1 MLSDLVSLIKQN
13 RNKDVSVEKILIKVF
28 SDTNENE
35 TIPLVGPGKV
45 GVIPLDPPGPVSLY
59 LWHTNPEYRAGSF
72 QTRKTIL
79 REKIVKLNELFQENL
94 KGRQFN
100 RNKAITQLQE
110 QESAAVSP
118 PQDTPELNKA
128 LCYILGIQICEVD
141 EIHKKIY
148 FYPSD
153 IRTWNSENPV
163 YLVSYGCRSIYVRHN
178 EEDAKGFFKLW
189 LFSLENYLISW
200 PTTDGTVKELKS
212 KCDSLGVEIHIT
224 KPLKEHYSIALGKA
238 QAINHINNIFP

>member
-1 MLSDLVSLIKQN
+1 MLSDLIALTKQN
-13 RNKDVSVEKILIKVF
+13 RNKDISVEKIFIKVF

-35 TIPLVGPGKV
+35 ETPLVGPGKV

-72 QTRKTIL
+72 QTRKIIL

-100 RNKAITQLQE
+100 RNKAISQLQE

-128 LCYILGIQICEVD
+128 LAYILGINYCEVD
-141 EIHKKIY
+141 EIHKKVY
-148 FYPSD
+148 FYPPD
-153 IRTWNSENPV
+153 IRTWERDTPV
-163 YLVSYGCRSIYVRHN
+163 YLVSYGSRSVYVRHKQ
-178 EEDAKGFFKLW
+178 EEATLFFKLW
-189 LFSLENYLISW
+189 LFSLENYYIPW

-212 KCDSLGVEIHIT
+212 KCDDLGVVLHIT

-238 QAINHINNIFP
+238 QAIKHINDIFP

>member
-1 MLSDLVSLIKQN
+1 MLLDLIAHAKQN
-13 RNKDVSVEKILIKVF
+13 PNKDVSLEKIVIKVF
-28 SDTNENE
+28 SDTNDFEE
-35 TIPLVGPGKV
+35 TPQVGPGKV

-59 LWHTNPEYRAGSF
+59 LWHNNPEYRAGSF

-79 REKIVKLNELFQENL
+79 REKIVELNEAFENNL

-100 RNKAITQLQE
+100 RKKAIEQLQE
-110 QESAAVSP
+110 QESSAVSP

-128 LCYILGIQICEVD
+128 LCYILNIQYCEVD

-153 IRTWNSENPV
+153 IRTWSSDKPT
-163 YLVSYGCRSIYVRHN
+163 YLVSYGSRSIYVKN
-178 EEDAKGFFKLW
+178 KEEDARNIFKLW
-189 LFSLENYLISW
+189 LFSLEDYIISW
-200 PTTDGTVKELKS
+200 PTTDGTVKELKEL
-212 KCDSLGVEIHIT
+212 CEQYHVDIHIS

-238 QAINHINNIFP
+238 QAIKHINATF